1 MYLEYKLK
9 WTIDNTIH
17 TRSAKLIT
25 ARIGTPRSKDM
36 LFDLRLTQVLGTKMD
51 KPFALLMSSSF
62 FILLCYTHS
71 DSWTVLLSIIVII
84 GSLFAHSTNA
94 IYRSNRSGI
103 AKVSR
108 SMTGLILM
116 SMSGIRFSK
125 QIFRWSL
132 GLQILITIAF
142 SILIYKTQRV
152 FVSHIRLPQLILA
165 AVLDLII
172 VFFIL
177 NR

>member
-1 MYLEYKLK
+1 M
-9 WTIDNTIH
+9 
-17 TRSAKLIT
+17 
-25 ARIGTPRSKDM
+25 
-36 LFDLRLTQVLGTKMD
+36 LGTKVD
-51 KPFALLMSSSF
+51 KPLALLMSSSL
-62 FILLCYTHS
+62 FISLCYDHS
-71 DSWTVLLSIIVII
+71 NSWASFLSVVIII

-94 IYRSNRSGI
+94 IYRSDRSAI

-116 SMSGIRFSK
+116 SISGIRFSK

-132 GLQILITIAF
+132 GVQILIAIAF

-152 FVSHIRLPQLILA
+152 FVSHIRLPHLMLA